1 MERSGRC
8 FCSVDGSCQLLI
20 QPPLQRKWTPRPTIC
35 FLCSFSWDLFFI
47 SINKGKRKEERN
59 KNQEIRREEPNVFQ
73 IILAF
78 NLTSFILIC
87 ECLKGKELHGI
98 LRLYL
103 SKPCVFTVSP
113 IEWRFQV
120 LVFFCHQPPCV
131 SFSISL
137 ERRLNEQLARTI
149 HGLISASN
157 LYSRDQGSERLLQ
170 ILEHFLAW
178 IFCCSKRCQR
188 MKKE

>member
-1 MERSGRC
+1 MFTILFSG
-8 FCSVDGSCQLLI
+8 FIFNSLL
-20 QPPLQRKWTPRPTIC
+20 LEY
-35 FLCSFSWDLFFI
+35 
-47 SINKGKRKEERN
+47 RKEERN

-113 IEWRFQV
+113 IE
-120 LVFFCHQPPCV
+120 
-131 SFSISL
+131 
-137 ERRLNEQLARTI
+137 
-149 HGLISASN
+149 
-157 LYSRDQGSERLLQ
+157 
-170 ILEHFLAW
+170 
-178 IFCCSKRCQR
+178 
-188 MKKE
+188 